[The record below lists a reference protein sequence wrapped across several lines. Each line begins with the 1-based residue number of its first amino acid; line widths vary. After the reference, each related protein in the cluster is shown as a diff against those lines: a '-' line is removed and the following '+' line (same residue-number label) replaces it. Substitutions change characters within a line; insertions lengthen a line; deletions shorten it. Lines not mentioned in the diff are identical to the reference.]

1 MFSTGMYFEFSR
13 LFKNN
18 NKNFPPFSNLAEML
32 NFLFFCY
39 SDSPSIVAF
48 METVTQKAS
57 EKAMSLAW
65 RRERTLVKEGFTGY
79 GDWTSG
85 QKSELLAKNSIRGFE
100 AVEIQPHLKYPH
112 MVRDESNFGFVSET
126 LQQRR
131 RKNRH
136 GKSRKY
142 A

>member
-1 MFSTGMYFEFSR
+1 MHHN
-13 LFKNN
+13 L
-18 NKNFPPFSNLAEML
+18 NFP
-32 NFLFFCY
+32 NFPAFFKLSGNVEFVIFCY

-48 METVTQKAS
+48 METVTQKAI